1 MRTTAFVVGVTGGIG
16 SGKTAATDFFAQKG
30 INIVDA
36 DVAARQVVEPG
47 NSALDSIAQRFGK
60 SILQEDG
67 RLNRRQLRHII
78 FADTAEKV
86 WLEQLLHPII
96 RQQLV
101 LEIAQSQSPYTIL
114 VSPLLMETDQKAL
127 VDRILVVDVPEA
139 VQVERTIARDD
150 TTNERVLA
158 IIRQQISRQERV
170 KQADDIVDNSQSL
183 LSLHQQLG
191 ALHQQYLNL
200 CTSHFS
206 GSPAP

>member
-1 MRTTAFVVGVTGGIG
+1 MRKTAFVVGVTGGIG

-36 DVAARQVVEPG
+36 DVVARQVVEPG

-60 SILQEDG
+60 SILKEDG

-101 LEIAQSQSPYTIL
+101 L
-114 VSPLLMETDQKAL
+114 D
-127 VDRILVVDVPEA
+127 
-139 VQVERTIARDD
+139 
-150 TTNERVLA
+150 
-158 IIRQQISRQERV
+158 
-170 KQADDIVDNSQSL
+170 QSL
-183 LSLHQQLG
+183 IHI
-191 ALHQQYLNL
+191 
-200 CTSHFS
+200 
-206 GSPAP
+206 